1 LTNVS
6 NPDSDC
12 LELIEAEDK
21 KIMIQRLATLMINDS
36 GFIASLLVGNGRI
49 YDENKMINR

>member
-12 LELIEAEDK
+12 LELIEPEDK

-36 GFIASLLVGNGRI
+36 GFIASLLIGNVDGVCR
-49 YDENKMINR
+49 K